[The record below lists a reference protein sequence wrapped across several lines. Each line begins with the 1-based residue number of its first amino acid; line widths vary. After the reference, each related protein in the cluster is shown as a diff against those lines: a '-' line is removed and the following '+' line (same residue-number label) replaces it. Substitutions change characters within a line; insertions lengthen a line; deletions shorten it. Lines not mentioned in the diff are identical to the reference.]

1 MLTLLAYSMVVVFMF
16 LIMTKRL
23 PALVALI
30 LVPVVFGVIGGFGP
44 ALGPMMLAGI
54 KQLAPTGVMLMFA
67 ILYFGVM
74 IDAGL
79 FDPVVRLILKLVR
92 GDPMKIV
99 VGTAALTMIVSLDGD
114 GATTYMI
121 AVSAMLPLYTRLGIS
136 RLVMACVIML
146 SGGVFNILPWGGPTA
161 RAASALG
168 VDVSEIFVP
177 MIPAM
182 VAGVCWVLFVAYM
195 LGRNERK
202 RLGIVELKPAQ
213 ASRAAAA
220 MPVVRQQAAAK
231 DLSQPQQVT
240 AAMGV
245 RAVAGGAGYVGN
257 VGNVGNVDNT
267 RTLGGAG
274 DAGGVGQSRV
284 DYSASKSKVVH
295 LHGAPE
301 AVADDQVQLSDPRT
315 ARPKLIWVN
324 LLLTVALMAMLVLGV
339 LPLPVLFMI
348 AFAIAIMI
356 NYPNQEEQ
364 KERLSA
370 HAGNVLPVVGLIFA
384 AGIFVGI
391 LQGTKMVDAIATSVI
406 AGIPTWMGPHLAI
419 VTGFLSIPFTFFIS
433 NDAFYF
439 GVVPI
444 LAKAAAVYGITGA
457 EIGRASIIGQPVHLL
472 SPLVAS
478 TYLLVGMAKIE
489 FGDHQRYTL
498 LWAISASLVML
509 AAALIVGVIPF
520 MGSIR

>member
-1 MLTLLAYSMVVVFMF
+1 MLTALAYAMIVVFMF

-30 LVPVVFGVIGGFGP
+30 VVPIAFGLIGGFG
-44 ALGPMMLAGI
+44 AGLGPMMLTGI
-54 KQLAPTGVMLMFA
+54 KNLAPTGVMLMFA

-79 FDPVVRLILKLVR
+79 FDPVIRRILALVK

-99 VGTAALTMIVSLDGD
+99 VGTAALAMFVSLDGD

-121 AVSAMLPLYTRLGIS
+121 TVSAMLPLYKRLGMS
-136 RLVMACVIML
+136 RLILACVIML
-146 SGGVFNILPWGGPTA
+146 AGGVFNILPWGGPTA

-168 VDVSEIFVP
+168 VDVSDIFVP
-177 MIPAM
+177 MILPM
-182 VAGVCWVLFVAYM
+182 IVTVGWVLFVAYV
-195 LGRNERK
+195 LGKGERK
-202 RLGIVELKPAQ
+202 RIGTIQMEAQSALQAANDSLVQPVVAELEAAGQKDGTTGQWMSHAADAGTAGATGFVER
-213 ASRAAAA
+213 RAAASTPRA
-220 MPVVRQQAAAK
+220 GAASTSTGN
-231 DLSQPQQVT
+231 D
-240 AAMGV
+240 AA
-245 RAVAGGAGYVGN
+245 
-257 VGNVGNVDNT
+257 DF
-267 RTLGGAG
+267 L
-274 DAGGVGQSRV
+274 
-284 DYSASKSKVVH
+284 ASN
-295 LHGAPE
+295 A
-301 AVADDQVQLSDPRT
+301 AT

-324 LLLTVALMAMLVLGV
+324 AALTAVLLGLLIKGA

-348 AFAIAIMI
+348 FFAIAIMI
-356 NYPNQEEQ
+356 NYPKLEEQ
-364 KERLSA
+364 KERIA
-370 HAGNVLPVVGLIFA
+370 EHAANVVPVVSLIFA

-406 AGIPTWMGPHLAI
+406 AAVPAWMGPYMAI
-419 VTGFLSIPFTFFIS
+419 VTGVLSIPFTFFIS

-444 LAKAAAVYGITGA
+444 LAKAAAVYGISAA

-478 TYLLVGMAKIE
+478 TYLLVGMSKIE

-498 LWAISASLVML
+498 IWSISASLVML
-509 AAALIVGVIPF
+509 VAAVVFGVIPLV
-520 MGSIR
+520 GH